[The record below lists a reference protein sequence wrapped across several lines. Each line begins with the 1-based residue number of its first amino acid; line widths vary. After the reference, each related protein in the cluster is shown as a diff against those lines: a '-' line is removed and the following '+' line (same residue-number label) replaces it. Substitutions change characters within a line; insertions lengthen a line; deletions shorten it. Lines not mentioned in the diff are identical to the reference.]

1 MRGLAIVLGEP
12 WMAVFYNTTNG
23 LTVSDVQELCSAN
36 EARNSRVLTVC
47 SLLKSEGTYNYLSLT
62 ILW

>member
-1 MRGLAIVLGEP
+1 MIALRDP
-12 WMAVFYNTTNG
+12 WMGVFYNTTNG

-47 SLLKSEGTYNYLSLT
+47 PLLSQKVLKNTSA
-62 ILW
+62 